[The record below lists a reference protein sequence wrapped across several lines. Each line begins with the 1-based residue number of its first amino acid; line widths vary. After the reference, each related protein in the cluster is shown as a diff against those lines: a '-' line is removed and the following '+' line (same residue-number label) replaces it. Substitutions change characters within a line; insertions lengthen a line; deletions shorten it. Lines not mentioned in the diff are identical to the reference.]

1 MNCDICK
8 EPFDH
13 SIRKPFVLSACGHTY
28 CLCCLKQLTVKK
40 CPQCRKKF
48 KEILPNIALLN
59 LIPESNYDKL
69 KIDSLKSF
77 SELNNDLKN
86 SRDQKLKEHE
96 DKLESIKQVVS
107 YETAKLI
114 GILKNNENKLKN
126 ECDVML
132 NQIKIHF
139 DTNIVIPSMESL
151 NGITKEAIQNNEV
164 DEDALKSLNNK
175 ICEMKQQSN
184 QLSDKIKNYQ
194 FNYKFDLNI
203 ILNENL
209 LIGELNTVIMYF
221 NIN

>member
-1 MNCDICK
+1 
-8 EPFDH
+8 
-13 SIRKPFVLSACGHTY
+13 
-28 CLCCLKQLTVKK
+28 
-40 CPQCRKKF
+40 
-48 KEILPNIALLN
+48 
-59 LIPESNYDKL
+59 
-69 KIDSLKSF
+69 
-77 SELNNDLKN
+77 
-86 SRDQKLKEHE
+86 
-96 DKLESIKQVVS
+96 
-107 YETAKLI
+107 
-114 GILKNNENKLKN
+114 
-126 ECDVML
+126 ML

-139 DTNIVIPSMESL
+139 DTNIEIPSMESL

-164 DEDALKSLNNK
+164 DEDALKSYNNK